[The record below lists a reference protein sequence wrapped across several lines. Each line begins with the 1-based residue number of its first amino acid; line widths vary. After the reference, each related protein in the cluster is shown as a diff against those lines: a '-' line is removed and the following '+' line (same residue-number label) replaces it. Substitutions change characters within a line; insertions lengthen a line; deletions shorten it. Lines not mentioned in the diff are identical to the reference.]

1 MPRILIPGRNPHTRS
16 YLHVNGHGSTREI
29 AFETESDV
37 EPVREHA
44 RYLRDYVEKS
54 VTPLRLRNGKVRAV
68 VPIDLWVRAQRE
80 KWGDKE
86 WRKWMRDPENA
97 DLQVQR

>member
-1 MPRILIPGRNPHTRS
+1 MPRVLIPGRNPHTRS

-44 RYLRDYVEKS
+44 RYLRDRCAAS
-54 VTPLRLRNGKVRAV
+54 PTPQRLRGGKVRAV
-68 VPIDLWVRAQRE
+68 VPIDVWVRAQRE
-80 KWGDKE
+80 GWGNKD
-86 WRKWMRDPENA
+86 WNAWMRDPANA